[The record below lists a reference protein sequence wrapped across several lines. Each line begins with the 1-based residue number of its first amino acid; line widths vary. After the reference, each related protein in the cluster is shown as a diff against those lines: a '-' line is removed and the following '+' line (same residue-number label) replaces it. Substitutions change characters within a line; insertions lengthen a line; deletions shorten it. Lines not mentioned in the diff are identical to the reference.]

1 LSSNK
6 RYSSDKGKRKIDK
19 KGVIVTLLIAIGII
33 GASFIVWF
41 LPQGNNN
48 NNNAMLFSNPNDTLT
63 AVNSQFVLLKTELN
77 NQIRGSESSQ
87 NHFNTTQL
95 KNSIDTFMIQ
105 NNDLMQTLLHGNPS
119 GSMVTSYVNLMN
131 SLKNFSFYLGD
142 LKNITISTHP
152 VNITKDLTSLQ
163 KKWSVMILIKDY
175 L

>member
-1 LSSNK
+1 MSSNK
-6 RYSSDKGKRKIDK
+6 KYSNDIGKKRIDK

-63 AVNSQFVLLKTELN
+63 AVNNQFVLLKTELN
-77 NQIRGSESSQ
+77 NQIQGSVSPQ

-95 KNSIDTFMIQ
+95 KNSIDAFMVQ
-105 NNDLMQTLLHGNPS
+105 NNELMQTLLQGNPS
-119 GSMVTSYVNLMN
+119 GSMVNSYVNLMN

-142 LKNITISTHP
+142 LKNITTSNSP
-152 VNITKDLTSLQ
+152 ANITKDLTSLQ
-163 KKWSVMILIKDY
+163 KKWSIR
-175 L
+175 